1 MMNFLV
7 VSLSEMYLVCRVV
20 VTSARATILKRT
32 RYVTACAR
40 SAFDSS
46 W

>member
-7 VSLSEMYLVCRVV
+7 VPLSEMYLVCRMLVM
-20 VTSARATILKRT
+20 SARATILKRT
-32 RYVTACAR
+32 TYVTACAR